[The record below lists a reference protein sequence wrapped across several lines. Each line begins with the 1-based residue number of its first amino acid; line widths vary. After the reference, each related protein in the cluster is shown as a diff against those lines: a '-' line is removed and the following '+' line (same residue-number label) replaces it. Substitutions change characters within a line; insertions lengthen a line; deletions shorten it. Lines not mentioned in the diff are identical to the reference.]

1 VAEPPLATAPVLV
14 VNVTV
19 GAAAPA
25 TLTVAVTILLV
36 PAGPLQVR
44 EYEVVCATGPVLM
57 VPLVASA
64 PLQPPEAVHAEAL
77 LELQVSVA
85 ALPEATAVG
94 LAASVAIGTTLIPA
108 LITGLTP
115 PGPVQV
121 NTNVEF
127 LVRGPVLCVPLGANV
142 PLQALEAVHEVASVE
157 LHVRVAEPPL
167 GTAPVLV
174 IRAAVGTAA
183 AALFMPLAAMQIK
196 VNAKPNAIFAARIR
210 IISPKFSR
218 S

>member
-1 VAEPPLATAPVLV
+1 
-14 VNVTV
+14 
-19 GAAAPA
+19 
-25 TLTVAVTILLV
+25 
-36 PAGPLQVR
+36 
-44 EYEVVCATGPVLM
+44 
-57 VPLVASA
+57 
-64 PLQPPEAVHAEAL
+64 VHAEAL

-127 LVRGPVLCVPLGANV
+127 LVRGPVLCVPLAASV

-157 LHVRVAEPPL
+157 LHVRVAAPPL

-174 IRAAVGTAA
+174 ISVTVGTAA
-183 AALFMPLAAMQIK
+183 AAMFMPLAAMQIK
-196 VNAKPNAIFAARIR
+196 VNAKPNTIFAARIR